1 MPPQS
6 RAAPEGRA
14 EGARPGEGAP
24 EGRAGPRR
32 NNAALTAPCRARR
45 PHPAGPSGTHCGAAG
60 WSPSSRISPAPRPA
74 SRAPSAFSSATA
86 SHLLLPA
93 RSRRPHARLR
103 SAQGRTAR
111 GPLRRSGRRAEA
123 VSGGAGCGA
132 RPRGAVRRGALWG
145 GGPARRGEE
154 TRGRMGTERR
164 GSAVT
169 APPGGR
175 EGAHGRASFR
185 LDKAAEL
192 TEPSPCRTYH
202 SHKRREKKK
211 KTTPKKQPHSHKQR
225 SYSDFFLFLTF
236 IYK

>member
-1 MPPQS
+1 
-6 RAAPEGRA
+6 
-14 EGARPGEGAP
+14 
-24 EGRAGPRR
+24 
-32 NNAALTAPCRARR
+32 
-45 PHPAGPSGTHCGAAG
+45 
-60 WSPSSRISPAPRPA
+60 
-74 SRAPSAFSSATA
+74 
-86 SHLLLPA
+86 
-93 RSRRPHARLR
+93 
-103 SAQGRTAR
+103 
-111 GPLRRSGRRAEA
+111 
-123 VSGGAGCGA
+123 
-132 RPRGAVRRGALWG
+132 
-145 GGPARRGEE
+145 
-154 TRGRMGTERR
+154 MGTERR